1 MGWRREN
8 NVKNNSGQGKQNFI
22 QWRFGLM
29 CVGISV
35 ILAVLLMRIAWL
47 QVIKPDNLVAQ
58 ENMRSLRV
66 EQTPIPRG
74 MITDR
79 NGQPLA
85 VSVPVD
91 AVWADPYEVA
101 QKGGVENSS
110 RWQAL
115 AQTVNMPFNELA
127 ERINHDPHMRF
138 IYLGRQIEP
147 NVADY
152 VKQLKLPGIYCKD
165 ESRRFYPAGET
176 AANLVGFTNIDD
188 QGIEGVEKS
197 FNRLLTG
204 VAGQRVVRKD
214 RFGRVVETL
223 SSTDS
228 SPAHNV
234 ALSIDLRLQ
243 RITEEALSN
252 AVAFNKA
259 DSGASVLV
267 DVNTGEILAL
277 ANYPTFNP
285 NNRTGAQEDDFRN
298 RAISDIFEPGSTVK
312 PMVVMTALKQGI
324 VKQDSLLDTHPYT
337 LSGHLIRDVAFYP
350 QLTLTGI
357 LQKSSDVGVS
367 RMALAMP
374 ITALLKTYLAFGLG
388 QPTDLGLTGE
398 SSGLMPH
405 RQRWSEL
412 DRATFS
418 FGYGL
423 MVTPVQ
429 LARVYATIA
438 SDGIYRPLSI
448 TRIDPPVMGQRV
460 MDEALVHEVK
470 HMMESVA
477 LPGGGGIKAAV
488 RGYRVAVKTGTAKK
502 IGPDGQYIDKY
513 IAYTAGI
520 APASRPRFALV
531 VVINNPQGGKYYGG
545 AVSAPVFSTIM
556 SEVLRTMNVE
566 PDALPEDNNRIV
578 IASKSNNHP
587 S

>member
-1 MGWRREN
+1 M
-8 NVKNNSGQGKQNFI
+8 KISPDPGKKNFI

-29 CVGISV
+29 CVGISL
-35 ILAVLLMRIAWL
+35 ILAVLLIRIGWL

-58 ENMRSLRV
+58 QNMRSLRV

-91 AVWADPYEVA
+91 AIWADPAEVA
-101 QKGGVENSS
+101 QKGGVVDTS

-115 AQTVNMPFNELA
+115 AQTVNLPFSELA
-127 ERINHDPHMRF
+127 ARINHDPHMRF
-138 IYLGRQIEP
+138 IYLARQIEP
-147 NVADY
+147 NVAEY
-152 VKQLKLPGIYCKD
+152 VKQLKLPGIYYKE

-197 FNRLLTG
+197 FNHMLTG

-243 RITEEALSN
+243 RETEEALSN

-267 DVNTGEILAL
+267 DIATGEILAM
-277 ANYPTFNP
+277 ASYPTFNP
-285 NNRTGAQEDDFRN
+285 NNRAGATEDDFRN

-312 PMVVMTALKQGI
+312 PMVVMTALRQGI
-324 VKQDSLLDTHPYT
+324 VKPDTLLDTHPYI
-337 LSGHLIRDVAFYP
+337 LSGHEIRDVAFYP

-374 ITALLKTYLAFGLG
+374 ITALLKTYQGFGLG

-398 SSGLMPH
+398 SAGLMPH

-448 TRIDPPVMGQRV
+448 TRIDPPVVGQRI
-460 MDEALVHEVK
+460 MEEGWVHEVK

-502 IGPDGQYIDKY
+502 IGPDGRYIDKY

-520 APASRPRFALV
+520 APASHPRFALV

-556 SEVLRTMNVE
+556 SEVLRIMNVE
-566 PDALPEDNNRIV
+566 PDALPEENNRLV
-578 IASKSNNHP
+578 TAVKPVGRAS
-587 S
+587 

>member
-1 MGWRREN
+1 M
-8 NVKNNSGQGKQNFI
+8 KNNSGQGKQNFI